1 MVTYSPG
8 INWHHKTLLDS
19 YAPASFR
26 EKLLKV
32 AEDFH
37 IEQLVTTPTMR
48 PNILDLLFVSHP
60 DLVISC
66 QTVPGISDYDSV
78 IIELSFQIKL
88 VKRSPREIFLCHKA
102 NWDLI
107 RESTARISNR
117 YFNLNCINE
126 RSVEENWKFFHKQYL
141 QLIEEH
147 VLKKTL
153 STKSHLPW
161 MNTTLK

>member
-1 MVTYSPG
+1 M
-8 INWHHKTLLDS
+8 
-19 YAPASFR
+19 
-26 EKLLKV
+26 
-32 AEDFH
+32 
-37 IEQLVTTPTMR
+37 
-48 PNILDLLFVSHP
+48 
-60 DLVISC
+60 
-66 QTVPGISDYDSV
+66 
-78 IIELSFQIKL
+78 
-88 VKRSPREIFLCHKA
+88 KRSPREIFLCHKA
-102 NWDLI
+102 NWDLV

-161 MNTTLK
+161 MNTTLKRLLKKKQQTYNHAKKYQHKEDWNEYKNLKPYKGLMYHQQYLSNLIASNDSKRFWHYIKSKYQDNVGIGGIK